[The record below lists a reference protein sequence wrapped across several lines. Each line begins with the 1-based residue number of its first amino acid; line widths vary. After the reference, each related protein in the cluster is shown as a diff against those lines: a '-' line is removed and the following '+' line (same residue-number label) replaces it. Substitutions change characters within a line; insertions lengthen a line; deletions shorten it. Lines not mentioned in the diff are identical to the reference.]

1 MTGEAEREQVF
12 QDVHVRLQMLPT
24 FPYLAELAEG
34 EGVVSVTVRAA
45 PAALRRLDP
54 DLVVAYVDLQ
64 SLASVRVEPGQAAQY
79 REAVRV
85 QLPVNV
91 VWSAA
96 TVSPPQVTIV
106 LRNPTD

>member
-1 MTGEAEREQVF
+1 MLLLQKSIVEGMRAFAYRLAMYEDLAHGHSDEEQ
-12 QDVHVRLQMLPT
+12 RNL
-24 FPYLAELAEG
+24 YEG
-34 EGVVSVTVRAA
+34 
-45 PAALRRLDP
+45 
-54 DLVVAYVDLQ
+54 YVDLR